1 MNEVL
6 AEKLLGY
13 LDVRRGS
20 SSSSPTSDC
29 LRGWLEEVVDVV
41 SRRER
46 LAVWLETVGAGH
58 SKEGGEF
65 LSSAEV
71 AAFMVKLGMVG
82 GGSAVLDP
90 ACGVGLLLSLA
101 ADAIGA
107 SVVHGVD
114 VNSDIAR
121 MAGLL
126 LPPSAHVFEGD
137 SLKSSLPLRDE
148 YDLIVSEP
156 PFCVHLKAP
165 YSPPA
170 GGESIADVGDA
181 LLSWSGSKLAA
192 NGRAVFLLPASC
204 LNSRGDRLW
213 KSLSMQGVHVRALI
227 HVPAGHLMATSIE
240 SYIAVVDRI
249 ARERVFTAQYGA
261 DENLQREIVAN
272 FRAHRAGKRPAQGR
286 LVERSSFQG
295 FRVIEAVEHLEAM
308 ARRKGLKPIPM
319 GTLVLKHEVL
329 KGAEATFVDAA
340 NDLYLPL
347 VGRFEAVLHPDA
359 LTAKAA
365 KVARLVINSEFADAH
380 FVAASLNNE
389 IGRLFIATVSPP
401 AGVLNRISLAM
412 LLQGTF
418 YLPSISVQNQALNAM
433 SRVHALR
440 AELNEI
446 ESNVWAN
453 PCQVMKQVQ
462 QLRRFNHQDSLE
474 SWLEGLPFP
483 LASILWRY
491 RASNGSTKDKNE
503 ILLHFFEAVAEFLA
517 TIYLSAAKSDRAFWA
532 DHVNLLAETVERGKL
547 SFERATFGLW
557 KCVIEYLS
565 TRFRILL
572 NDDVDRCRAMFRTSS
587 SDVLEMLF
595 DRRLLT
601 VLQSSNSIRNNHA
614 HAGVASAREIEMA
627 HTQLTD
633 LMQTCRSVMG
643 MIWER
648 YELVQPGECRFVNG
662 QFGYKVRRVM
672 GTRTPFTTVERK
684 TIEGMED
691 GALHLLDP
699 DGERAL
705 KLLAFIRVM
714 PSPKTEANACYFY
727 NRKQASNQKFVSYH
741 FDADSE
747 IEEFYADTQV
757 ALDGMRP
764 FGTQNPVD
772 RPITGIQED

>member
-6 AEKLLGY
+6 AKNLWGY
-13 LDVRRGS
+13 LDTRRGS
-20 SSSSPTSDC
+20 SRMSDC
-29 LRGWLEEVVDVV
+29 LRGWLEEVVDVAA
-41 SRRER
+41 RRER
-46 LAVWLETVGAGH
+46 LEVWLETVGAGH

-71 AAFMVKLGMVG
+71 AAFMAKLGAVG

-101 ADAIGA
+101 ADEIGA
-107 SVVHGVD
+107 SVIHGVD
-114 VNSDIAR
+114 VNSDIVG
-121 MAGLL
+121 MAVLL
-126 LPPSAHVFEGD
+126 LPPSAQVFQGD
-137 SLKSSLPLRDE
+137 SLKSSLPLKDE
-148 YDLIVSEP
+148 YDLIISEP
-156 PFCVHLKAP
+156 PFCLRLKAP

-170 GGESIADVGDA
+170 GGESLTDVGDA
-181 LLSWSGSKLAA
+181 LLCWSVSKLAA

-204 LNSRGDRLW
+204 LNSRGNRLW
-213 KSLSMQGVHVRALI
+213 KSLSIQGVHVRALV
-227 HVPAGHLMATSIE
+227 HVPAGHLKATSIE

-249 ARERVFTAQYGA
+249 VREKVFTAQYGT
-261 DENLQREIVAN
+261 DENLQRQILAN
-272 FRAHRAGKRPAQGR
+272 FEAHRAGKRPAQGR
-286 LVERSSFQG
+286 LVERSTFQG
-295 FRVIEAVEHLEAM
+295 FRVIEAIEHLEEM
-308 ARRKGLKPIPM
+308 AKRKGLKPIPM
-319 GTLVLKHEVL
+319 RKLVLKLEIL
-329 KGAEATFVDAA
+329 KGTKAKFVDAA

-359 LTAKAA
+359 LTAKSG
-365 KVARLVINSEFADAH
+365 KVARLVINSELADAR

-401 AGVLNRISLAM
+401 AGVLKLISSEM

-418 YLPSISVQNQALNAM
+418 YLPTIQVQNQALEAM

-440 AELNEI
+440 AALDEI
-446 ESNVWAN
+446 ESSMWAN
-453 PCQVMKQVQ
+453 PSHVEKNIQ
-462 QLRRFNHQDSLE
+462 QLRRVNHEDSLE

-503 ILLHFFEAVAEFLA
+503 ILLHFFEAVAEFWA
-517 TIYLSAAKSDRAFWA
+517 TIYLSVAKSDRAFWA
-532 DHVNLLAETVERGKL
+532 DHVSLLAETVERGKL
-547 SFERATFGLW
+547 SFDRATFGLW
-557 KCVIEYLS
+557 KCVIELLS
-565 TRFRILL
+565 TKFRKLL
-572 NDDVDRCRAMFRTSS
+572 NDDADRCMAMFRTNS

-595 DRRLLT
+595 DRQILT
-601 VLQSSNSIRNNHA
+601 VLQTSNSIRNNRA
-614 HAGVASAREIEMA
+614 HGGVASVRDIEMA

-648 YELVQPGECRFVNG
+648 YELVQPGECRFVGG

-672 GTRTPFTTVERK
+672 GTRTPFATVERK
-684 TIEGMED
+684 TIECMED
-691 GALHLLDP
+691 GVLHLLDP

-727 NRKQASNQKFVSYH
+727 NRKQASTQKFVSYH
-741 FDADSE
+741 FEADSE
-747 IEEFYADTQV
+747 IEEFYADTQA
-757 ALDGMRP
+757 ALEGMRP
-764 FGTQNPVD
+764 FGTQSPV
-772 RPITGIQED
+772 